1 MVKVPLRMRPVYLRS
16 LVDKYNYLFANI
28 CSLPSDDR
36 PKVETHPKRISYIV
50 RLQSSKRKTIGCCTV
65 DVLTYE
71 IVVTND
77 DISERSILYKYQ
89 SPDWCSKEFYYHTTD
104 FILHSKVG
112 SGCAKRDEVGFN
124 GTIGGYQFDWSMRLS
139 VVIRVNPGSSI
150 ETNDSR
156 LTS

>member
-89 SPDWCSKEFYYHTTD
+89 SPDWCEKNFTI
-104 FILHSKVG
+104 ILLTLSFTQKLVVVAPNAMKLALMEP
-112 SGCAKRDEVGFN
+112 SGATN
-124 GTIGGYQFDWSMRLS
+124 LIGA
-139 VVIRVNPGSSI
+139 
-150 ETNDSR
+150 
-156 LTS
+156 

>member
-89 SPDWCSKEFYYHTTD
+89 SPDWCEKIFTI
-104 FILHSKVG
+104 ILLTLSFTQKLVVVAPNAMKLALMEP
-112 SGCAKRDEVGFN
+112 SGATN
-124 GTIGGYQFDWSMRLS
+124 LIGA
-139 VVIRVNPGSSI
+139 
-150 ETNDSR
+150 
-156 LTS
+156 